1 MRCALGWLALVCLV
15 IAGCRES
22 PQSSAGPGSSGKIIS
37 DADGGA
43 TAKPG
48 AETGAATDAKT
59 EAGTT
64 TVQITPENMTITFV
78 GTHAAPK
85 AKDPRTGAFEK
96 FSGTAELDAANN
108 QIKSLSVEIDTTS
121 LKAEHEDAGKA
132 VALTNHL
139 KNHEFL
145 DVEQY
150 PTAKFES
157 TKIEKGDEGAVTV
170 TGNLTLHG
178 VTKEITFPAKIVPV
192 PNSAPRFIAEFE
204 IDRMDFGVGDSPAGK
219 GTERPVTIKVTLGK
233 NPG

>member
-1 MRCALGWLALVCLV
+1 MRCALGWLTLVCLV
-15 IAGCRES
+15 IAGCGEK
-22 PQSSAGPGSSGKIIS
+22 PQSSVGPGSSGKITS

-43 TAKPG
+43 TATPG

-59 EAGTT
+59 EAGTST
-64 TVQITPENMTITFV
+64 IQITPENTTITFV
-78 GTHAAPK
+78 GTHAPPK
-85 AKDPRTGAFEK
+85 EKDPRTGTFEK
-96 FSGTAELDAANN
+96 FSGTAELDAANK
-108 QIKSLSVEIDTTS
+108 QIKSLSVEIDMTS
-121 LKAEHEDAGKA
+121 LKTDIEK
-132 VALTNHL
+132 LTNHL
-139 KNHEFL
+139 KNPDFL

-157 TKIEKGDEGAVTV
+157 TKIEHGPGGAHTV

-178 VTKEITFPAKIVPV
+178 VTKEITFPAKVETPYIVMI
-192 PNSAPRFIAEFE
+192 FTAEFE

>member
-15 IAGCRES
+15 IAGCGEK
-22 PQSSAGPGSSGKIIS
+22 PQSSAGPGSSGAIVT
-37 DADGGA
+37 DAA
-43 TAKPG
+43 AKPG

-64 TVQITPENMTITFV
+64 TVQISPENTTITFV
-78 GTHAAPK
+78 GTHAPPK
-85 AKDPRTGAFEK
+85 AKDPRTGTFEK
-96 FSGTAELDAANN
+96 FSGTAEMDAANK

-121 LKAEHEDAGKA
+121 LKAEHEEPGKA
-132 VALTNHL
+132 VMLTNHL
-139 KNHEFL
+139 KNPDFL

-157 TKIEKGDEGAVTV
+157 TKIEHGPGDAHTV

-178 VTKEITFPAKIVPV
+178 VTKEITFPAKVETPYIVMI
-192 PNSAPRFIAEFE
+192 FTAEFE
-204 IDRMDFGVGDSPAGK
+204 IDRMDFGVGEGK
-219 GTERPVTIKVTLGK
+219 VDQVVERPVTIKVTLGK